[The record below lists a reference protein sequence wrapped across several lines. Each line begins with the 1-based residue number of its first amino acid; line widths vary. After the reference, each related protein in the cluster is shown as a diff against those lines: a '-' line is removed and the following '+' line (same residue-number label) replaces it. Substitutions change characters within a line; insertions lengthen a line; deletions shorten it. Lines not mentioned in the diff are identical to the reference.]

1 MLISAPPKPLTQQ
14 LFNCRECIPFCP
26 SALWRIERGVVRTIT
41 WSEDN
46 SLSGLGYWGPGDIVG
61 HPLSRL
67 KPYEIECLTSVEM
80 SILPSELWYQSLDA
94 ILLHIQQTE
103 ELLSILHQKPIS
115 QRLWRFLVWLGQKFG
130 RDVDQGRL
138 IDLQL
143 THQDLA
149 ESISLTRVTV
159 TRLLKNLKEQGKL
172 DPHHRQLVIA
182 ASQAEEAT
190 LGELSLQ
197 VTHAC
202 TPASK
207 ASMQFN
213 ADCV

>member
-80 SILPSELWYQSLDA
+80 SILPSELWKQALDA
-94 ILLHIQQTE
+94 MLLHIQQSE
-103 ELLSILHQKPIS
+103 EMLNIIHCKPIPL
-115 QRLWRFLVWLGQKFG
+115 RLWQFLVWLSQKFG
-130 RDVDQGRL
+130 RDVDQGRM
-138 IDLQL
+138 IDLLL
-143 THQDLA
+143 THQELA
-149 ESISLTRVTV
+149 EVIGATRVSISGR
-159 TRLLKNLKEQGKL
+159 
-172 DPHHRQLVIA
+172 I
-182 ASQAEEAT
+182 
-190 LGELSLQ
+190 
-197 VTHAC
+197 
-202 TPASK
+202 
-207 ASMQFN
+207 
-213 ADCV
+213 